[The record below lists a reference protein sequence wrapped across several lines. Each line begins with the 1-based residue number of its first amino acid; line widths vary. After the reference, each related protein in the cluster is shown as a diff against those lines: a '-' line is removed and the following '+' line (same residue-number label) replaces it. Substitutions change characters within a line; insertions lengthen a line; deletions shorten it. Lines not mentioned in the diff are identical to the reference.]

1 VIEEE
6 PEEPEPIKPIKTS
19 TGKTVMPEPEEPED
33 KWITMSTKWKDERM
47 KPHNVVK
54 TTNFNSNWGQ
64 GEFTCIHTLNDKEGP
79 WWKALFNKT

>member
-1 VIEEE
+1 
-6 PEEPEPIKPIKTS
+6 
-19 TGKTVMPEPEEPED
+19 
-33 KWITMSTKWKDERM
+33 MSTKYKDKRM
-47 KPHNVVK
+47 KPWNVVK